1 MIAYRLNKPIDIK
14 SVAKN
19 IINIINE
26 HSQEN
31 EMNDAVLTIEV
42 KNISHTV
49 DELIGKLENSLEKL
63 NDEKSNVSEQS

>member
-26 HSQEN
+26 HSKEN

-49 DELIGKLENSLEKL
+49 DDLIGKLENSIKEIE
-63 NDEKSNVSEQS
+63 D